1 MIERPTN
8 KNNSSYLSVFVYYIC
23 KKNDFFFFFL
33 FFYSAVKY
41 VDTNNEP
48 TEYERMDER
57 NEEVI
62 TASQS
67 YQQLQ
72 DQEESSQAIS
82 VISNN
87 TEVDV

>member
-1 MIERPTN
+1 MSVQQIKTTRLI
-8 KNNSSYLSVFVYYIC
+8 YLSLYIL
-23 KKNDFFFFFL
+23 FFL
-33 FFYSAVKY
+33 FFSFFYSAVKY
-41 VDTNNEP
+41 VDTNDEP

-87 TEVDV
+87 TEVNV

>member
-1 MIERPTN
+1 MIF
-8 KNNSSYLSVFVYYIC
+8 SSSF
-23 KKNDFFFFFL
+23 

-41 VDTNNEP
+41 IDTNDEP
-48 TEYERMDER
+48 AEYERMDER

-82 VISNN
+82 VISSN
-87 TEVDV
+87 TEVNV

>member
-1 MIERPTN
+1 MIF
-8 KNNSSYLSVFVYYIC
+8 S
-23 KKNDFFFFFL
+23 FFS

-41 VDTNNEP
+41 VDMNNEP

>member
-1 MIERPTN
+1 MSVQQIKTTRLI
-8 KNNSSYLSVFVYYIC
+8 YLSLYIL
-23 KKNDFFFFFL
+23 FFL
-33 FFYSAVKY
+33 FFSFFFSAVKY
-41 VDTNNEP
+41 VDTNDEP

-87 TEVDV
+87 TEVNV